1 MFCGGDST
9 VVTKLITLRTLLSS
23 VGEHTHQ
30 PHTFTSH
37 THSCWKAARHER
49 VLSNRMQ
56 VGSATCGTSWHMLAT
71 SSGVTLTLCGNMNRQ
86 LMMFC
91 RMSTS
96 CKHPLSLAQMVV
108 DLEVYMCS
116 CLGFFTTTECVSM
129 AT

>member
-1 MFCGGDST
+1 MLCGGNST
-9 VVTKLITLRTLLSS
+9 NKLHHTQNTIILCRRTYTPTSHIYLT
-23 VGEHTHQ
+23 HTH
-30 PHTFTSH
+30 P
-37 THSCWKAARHER
+37 CWKAARHER
-49 VLSNRMQ
+49 VLSKRMQ